1 MDKTM
6 LKTTVGTALVRAGET
21 GTALGRR
28 VADGVG
34 SVNWNQLVPEA
45 RNFLSVGAKL
55 ALARQGL
62 RAVTQTTRRH
72 PVAAAAT
79 AAAIAG
85 IGVAIWLTRRRREAV
100 IEAETVKKPARK
112 RSSAK
117 KSTASKSTGSKSTAK
132 KSTAKKASAR
142 KSPARKSASK
152 SASTNSSEQPS
163 A

>member
-1 MDKTM
+1 MDKTI
-6 LKTTVGTALVRAGET
+6 LNSAVGTALVRAGET

-34 SVNWNQLVPEA
+34 SVNWSQLVPEA

-55 ALARQGL
+55 ALARQGV

-85 IGVAIWLTRRRREAV
+85 LGVAIWLTRRRREAV
-100 IEAETVKKPARK
+100 IEAEAVRKPARK

-117 KSTASKSTGSKSTAK
+117 KSPASKSSAKSTAK
-132 KSTAKKASAR
+132 KSTAKKSSTR

-152 SASTNSSEQPS
+152 TTNSSAQPS
-163 A
+163 ASA